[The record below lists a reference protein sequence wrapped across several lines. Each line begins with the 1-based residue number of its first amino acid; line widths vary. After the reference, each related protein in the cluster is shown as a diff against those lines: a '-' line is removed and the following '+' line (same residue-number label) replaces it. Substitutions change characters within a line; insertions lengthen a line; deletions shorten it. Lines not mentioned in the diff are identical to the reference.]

1 MYLCGELSWQATR
14 SKDVFSKHVESVLAK
29 CAKLRSLSA
38 DLQKN
43 YAECPTAKKFLGS
56 MSGGAIHSDSPVP
69 FLASEIELQIV
80 MRPRAILQLN
90 ADLQTLDNEYNKLG
104 DLAARGERD
113 DHNDA

>member
-1 MYLCGELSWQATR
+1 VG
-14 SKDVFSKHVESVLAK
+14 VPF
-29 CAKLRSLSA
+29 
-38 DLQKN
+38 N
-43 YAECPTAKKFLGS
+43 
-56 MSGGAIHSDSPVP
+56 SDSPVP

-90 ADLQTLDNEYNKLG
+90 ADLQTLDTEYNKLG